1 MPIQVTCPKCFKRFQ
16 VSEKFA
22 GKTGPCPNCK
32 NQIRVPDKSEE
43 VVIHAPVDDS
53 PKDRS
58 GQSVL
63 KPIKRRE
70 TDVTRKGLAATIVA
84 VLAVFGIALAFRFTG
99 SGPGAPLWAQIIGL
113 VLLAPPLVWAGYQFI
128 YDSELEPYQG
138 TELLTRVLILSAI
151 FSVSW
156 LVYAFAP
163 AYVLEL
169 DYAYEMTY
177 MVAGITFCIM
187 VALGAV
193 AAMATFEVEF
203 PGGLTLSGLYFISVV
218 LLALVSG
225 VILAGVE
232 PSNPLGPLGP

>member
-32 NQIRVPDKSEE
+32 QQIKVPDKSEE
-43 VVIHAPVDDS
+43 VVIHAPQDDA

-70 TDVTRKGLAATIVA
+70 TDVTRNGLIAT
-84 VLAVFGIALAFRFTG
+84 VLAVIAVFGVALAFRF
-99 SGPGAPLWAQIIGL
+99 SGDDPGAPFWAQIVGL

-128 YDSELEPYQG
+128 YDSELEPYRG
-138 TELLTRVLILSAI
+138 TELLTRVLVLSAI
-151 FSVSW
+151 YSALW

-163 AYVLEL
+163 AYVMEL
-169 DYAYEMTY
+169 DHANEMPYT
-177 MVAGITFCIM
+177 VAGITFCVM
-187 VALGAV
+187 VALGALASV
-193 AAMATFEVEF
+193 ATFEVEF
-203 PGGLTLSGLYFISVV
+203 PGGLTQAGLYFIAVV

-225 VILAGVE
+225 VTLAGVE
-232 PSNPLGPLGP
+232 AAGPLSPLAP